1 MVVRDGEL
9 QSLDFNFENLDFIIY
24 LIILAILGVSNFN
37 LEVLALFFF
46 QKSYSCD
53 IAGAARSAENLEAF
67 RRVWGG
73 TPQRGLMGQQS
84 PREGP

>member
-37 LEVLALFFF
+37 LEVLALFF
-46 QKSYSCD
+46 KNP
-53 IAGAARSAENLEAF
+53 IVATLLG
-67 RRVWGG
+67 RRVA
-73 TPQRGLMGQQS
+73 
-84 PREGP
+84 PRI